1 MNKFALGPSLPH
13 FGLMLAEVDSVGFKG
28 FVGIILACCG
38 VVIIVL
44 AIFLPVFVAGIYSQ
58 IQLTNR
64 LLKQLIKLYGHEPE
78 K

>member
-1 MNKFALGPSLPH
+1 
-13 FGLMLAEVDSVGFKG
+13 MLAEVDSLGFKG
-28 FVGIILACCG
+28 FVGIILGCCG